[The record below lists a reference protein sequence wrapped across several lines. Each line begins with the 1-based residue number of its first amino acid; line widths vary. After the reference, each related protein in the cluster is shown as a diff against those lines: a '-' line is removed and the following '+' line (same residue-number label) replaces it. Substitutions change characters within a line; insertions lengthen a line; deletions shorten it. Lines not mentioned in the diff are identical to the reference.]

1 LTLGSIENA
10 LIASAYRLMHGSGE
24 LPTDVVPEMLSE
36 ALSQALQDTCGLYG
50 LNDEQTARFLMSF
63 ALRLGRLRQSLLE
76 RNESTELEHQLM
88 EACGLLCPLTLRP
101 EG

>member
-1 LTLGSIENA
+1 MKLFVLLPFDTRIDRERPDRQ
-10 LIASAYRLMHGSGE
+10 RLSPHAWIRGA
-24 LPTDVVPEMLSE
+24 
-36 ALSQALQDTCGLYG
+36 ALSQALQDTCGLYA
-50 LNDEQTARFLMSF
+50 LSDEQTARFLMSF

-76 RNESTELEHQLM
+76 RNKSTELEHQLM